1 MSRRRAVEQ
10 RRYVVGMV
18 DTGDLRGQVN
28 LCGLR
33 VSPFV
38 GAAGI
43 RKDMRAGVGRAQD
56 KKLFVRVT
64 DC

>member
-1 MSRRRAVEQ
+1 MSRRMAVEQ

-28 LCGLR
+28 PCGLR

-38 GAAGI
+38 GGAGT
-43 RKDMRAGVGRAQD
+43 RKDMRAGVGRA
-56 KKLFVRVT
+56 
-64 DC
+64 